1 MADPMNK
8 KKAAAN
14 DTLEHVL
21 GFLRLPDPAMP
32 AAAASVEELD
42 GKLLIELLDKNFD
55 RLDPTGTGI
64 SRKTIS
70 RALALPSEF
79 SKDEYVMLQL
89 LGKYFQTIAD
99 LSDDEPGDEDT
110 VISRSDKEVL
120 SQFLLYS
127 KVTLAE
133 LHHWQCAEKKAQDE
147 QLPGPPPLST

>member
-1 MADPMNK
+1 MSDPINK

-21 GFLRLPDPAMP
+21 GFLRTPDPA
-32 AAAASVEELD
+32 AQASSQVEELD

-55 RLDPTGTGI
+55 RLDPSNTGI

-70 RALALPSEF
+70 RAIALPSEF
-79 SKDEYVMLQL
+79 TKDEYVMLQL

-99 LSDDEPGDEDT
+99 LSDDEPGDDT
-110 VISRSDKEVL
+110 VISRADKEVL

-133 LHHWQCAEKKAQDE
+133 LHHWQCAEKKAQED
-147 QLPGPPPLST
+147 QIPGPPPLST